1 MTRIN
6 TNVSSLISQRTL
18 RTNQEGLNT
27 SLTRLSTGL
36 KINTGADNPAGL
48 IASENLRAE
57 KSGILQAIDNG
68 ERASNIIGT
77 AEGGL
82 SEVSSLLNEL
92 QGLVSQS
99 ANTGGLSKEEIDAN
113 QLQIDSILETVNRL
127 ASATSFQGQKLLD
140 GSFDYTTSSADASA
154 VQNVRVNAARI
165 PDGGQNNVVV
175 QVTNSATQGVLSN
188 AFTSSALS
196 NTATIE
202 VKGTTG
208 TEQLSFGS
216 GTALSAV
223 VAAVNAVSV
232 STGVT
237 ASVGSV
243 ATKIVLRSEEFGSDE
258 VVSAKTISGTF
269 FDAQDTGTD
278 AEVQVNGAAA
288 TTDGL
293 DVIFRNSNLDV
304 QFRLTED
311 LNAGNAK
318 TFAVTGGGATFALG
332 SKVTETDKAGI
343 GLASVS
349 TGSLGNDVD
358 GFLSSLASGGANQV
372 TSKNLVEAQRIID
385 DSIKQVS
392 QLRGRL
398 GAFQKFTIGSTV
410 SSLGVAYENSSAAE
424 SAIRDTDFAEET
436 AKLTRQQILSQSS
449 TNVLSQAN
457 QSPQLALQLLG

>member
-6 TNVSSLISQRTL
+6 TNVSSLLAQRTL
-18 RTNQEGLNT
+18 NSNQNSLNA

-48 IASENLRAE
+48 IASENLRSE

-82 SEVSSLLNEL
+82 SEVSALLNEL

-140 GSFDYTTSSADASA
+140 GSYDYATSGADASA

-165 PDGGQNNVVV
+165 PDGGSNNVVV
-175 QVTNSATQGVLSN
+175 EVTNSATQGVTSN

-202 VKGTTG
+202 VKGTDG
-208 TEQLSFGS
+208 VEQLSFGS

-223 VAAVNAVSV
+223 VAAVNAVTV

-243 ATKIVLRSEEFGSDE
+243 PNKIVLRSEEFGSDE
-258 VVSAKTISGTF
+258 SVSVKTISGTF
-269 FDAQDTGTD
+269 FDATDTGSD
-278 AEVQVNGAAA
+278 AAVQVNGATA

-293 DVIFRNSNLDV
+293 DVTFRNSNLDV
-304 QFRLTED
+304 SFRLTED
-311 LNAGNAK
+311 LNAGNNK
-318 TFAVTGGGATFALG
+318 TFSVTGGGADFALG

-343 GLASVS
+343 GLQSVS
-349 TGSLGNDVD
+349 SGSLGNDTD

-372 TSKNLVEAQRIID
+372 TSDNLVQAQRIID
-385 DSIKQVS
+385 ESIKQVS

-398 GAFQKFTIGSTV
+398 GAFQRFTIGSTIN
-410 SSLGVAYENSSAAE
+410 SLGVAYENASAAE
-424 SAIRDTDFAEET
+424 SAIRDTDFA
-436 AKLTRQQILSQSS
+436 
-449 TNVLSQAN
+449 
-457 QSPQLALQLLG
+457 